1 MANDVEA
8 IAQVS
13 IPAKKHFKWS
23 HLFTYLYVGFVA
35 FYVGYPIFLILL
47 NSFNEAVI
55 ATTPVYS
62 LLPWK
67 EAFSEPGTFEALYN
81 TFKLT
86 FVTQLWAYP
95 PAIFIAWL
103 LARTNTPW
111 SGAFEYCF
119 WIAFFLPNSANTLG
133 WMFLLDPHIGALNQ
147 FYSWLSGVEKG
158 PFNIYS
164 FAGLVWVKLFSNTI
178 AIKIMF
184 LTPAFRR
191 MDAALEEA
199 SRMSGASN
207 IGTMLRITVP
217 VMVPTIL
224 ITFLISMLRIFEG
237 FETELLLGTPWGF
250 YVYST
255 KIAELARAEPP
266 LANQAAAL
274 GSITLVLLAIFVPFQ
289 QKVFSRRHWHTL
301 TGQIKP
307 YLIDIGKW
315 QHASFAL
322 LVLIQILLLGVPL
335 VCVTLATFMK
345 RFGYFFV
352 PNAWTTEYWAQI
364 LTDPMLVEATR
375 NTFLLAGIN
384 ALLSP
389 MTAVII
395 AYIIVRTKLPS
406 RRALDFF
413 IWMPSAVPGIL
424 SGLGLMWMFLGLP
437 FLRPVYGT
445 IYALVIVTIL
455 NQITHGSVIMKAA
468 LVQLGPEL
476 EEASRMSGAGSLKT
490 IFKVTMPL
498 VSQTMVLLAV
508 MSFMFSA
515 QATASIILLASTETR
530 TLALIALDAIMGGRR
545 EVASVVVF
553 LITLLTAGVAMVAR
567 WYGLRIGLQ
576 QGGR

>member
-1 MANDVEA
+1 MAKDIGVLA
-8 IAQVS
+8 PAPVS
-13 IPAKKHFKWS
+13 AGRLLKWS
-23 HLFTYLYVGFVA
+23 HIFTYLYVGFVA

-67 EAFSEPGTFEALYN
+67 EAFSEAGTFGALYN

-86 FVTQLWAYP
+86 FVTQSFAYP

-111 SGAFEYCF
+111 SNAFEYCF
-119 WIAFFLPNSANTLG
+119 WLAFLLPNSANTLG

-147 FYSWLSGVEKG
+147 FYTWLSGSEKG

-217 VMVPTIL
+217 IMVPTLL

-274 GSITLVLLAIFVPFQ
+274 GSITLLLLAIFVPFQ
-289 QKVFSRRHWHTL
+289 QKVFSARNWQTL

-307 YLIDIGKW
+307 LLINIGKW
-315 QHASFAL
+315 RYAAFGFLA
-322 LVLIQILLLGVPL
+322 LIQMLLLGVPL

-352 PNAWTTEYWAQI
+352 PNAWTTEYWAKI

-375 NTFLLAGIN
+375 NTFVLAGIN

-389 MTAVII
+389 VTAVIV
-395 AYIIVRTKLPS
+395 AYIIVRTKLPC
-406 RRALDFF
+406 RRTLDFF
-413 IWMPSAVPGIL
+413 IWAPSAIPGIL
-424 SGLGLMWMFLGLP
+424 SGLGLMWMFLGVP

-445 IYALVIVTIL
+445 IYALVIVTVL
-455 NQITHGSVIMKAA
+455 NQLTSGSVIMKAA
-468 LVQLGPEL
+468 LVQLGSEL
-476 EEASRMSGAGSLKT
+476 EDASRMSGAGYVKT
-490 IFKVTMPL
+490 IFKVIMPL
-498 VSQTMVLLAV
+498 VSQTTVLLAV
-508 MSFMFSA
+508 LSFMFSA
-515 QATASIILLASTETR
+515 QATSSIILLASTETR
-530 TLALIALDAIMGGRR
+530 TLALVALEAILGGAR

-553 LITLLTAGVAMVAR
+553 LITLLTAGVAIVAR

-576 QGGR
+576 QIGR